1 MVEPVTILVAVTTVF
16 SLFSMGINWFKKTMD
31 TQSPSP
37 VPLSTTTPMPQLA
50 MLPSSTNE
58 DIQSIFKTDYRFYN

>member
-1 MVEPVTILVAVTTVF
+1 MVEPVTILVAVTTIF
-16 SLFSMGINWFKKTMD
+16 SLFSIGVNWIKKTMD

-50 MLPSSTNE
+50 IFPSSTNE
-58 DIQSIFKTDYRFYN
+58 DIPSIFKRDY

>member
-1 MVEPVTILVAVTTVF
+1 MVEPVTILVAVTTIF
-16 SLFSMGINWFKKTMD
+16 SLFSMGVNWIKKTMD

-50 MLPSSTNE
+50 IFPSSTNE
-58 DIQSIFKTDYRFYN
+58 DIPSIF